1 METLALASQ
10 GEAVLGVE
18 HSATGRRWEPRL
30 ENDRTAQAIAQSL
43 GLPDV
48 VGRVLA
54 ARGVTVETVAEH
66 LNPALRDL
74 LPDPSTLHDMDKACE
89 RLVRAVMA
97 GEQIAVF
104 GDYDVDGATSTAVL
118 IRFFR
123 AVGGKID
130 IYVPD
135 RLTEGYGPNAP
146 ALLELGERGA
156 KVIIT
161 VDCGT
166 LAFTALAAAAD
177 AGLDVI
183 VVDHHQA
190 EPELPRALAV
200 INPNRLD
207 ETGAHGGLAAVGV
220 AYLLAVGVNRRL
232 RTAGWYGERAEP
244 RLLQWLDLVALGTIC
259 DMVPLTGLNRA
270 FVAQGLKVM
279 AHRGN
284 TGIAALADVAA
295 VEERLNAYHAGFVLG
310 PRVNAGGR
318 VGRSDLGARLLS
330 TDDAEDAHALALELD
345 RHNLER
351 RAIESMVRDAAIAE
365 ADATVAEGTG
375 FVLIAGEGWH
385 PGVLG
390 LVATKL
396 RDRFDRPAIA
406 IGLKD
411 GAGKGSGRSVRGFD
425 LGAAVIAARQAGL
438 LVNGGGHAMAAGLTV
453 REDCIDDLRDFLAQ
467 RARSANLVG
476 RGRGGLRL
484 DGALA
489 VGGANTELVS
499 LLEQAGPYGAGN
511 PEPRFAISHA
521 QIVKADIVGENHVRC
536 ILTGGGGGR
545 LKCIAFNQ
553 ADRDLGQFLLGAPR
567 TPLHLAGYL
576 RADHWRGR
584 EEAQLIIEDAA
595 LPA

>member
-1 METLALASQ
+1 METLTLADG

-18 HSATGRRWEPRL
+18 NSVKGRRWESRL
-30 ENDRTAQAIAQSL
+30 ENDRMAQAVAQAL

-54 ARGVTVETVAEH
+54 ARGVTVEGAAAH

-74 LPDPSTLHDMDKACE
+74 LPDPSSFRDMDTACD
-89 RLVRAVMA
+89 RLARAVMA

-104 GDYDVDGATSTAVL
+104 GDYDVDGATSAAVL
-118 IRFFR
+118 LRFLR
-123 AVGGKID
+123 AVGGRID
-130 IYVPD
+130 VYVPD

-156 KVIIT
+156 KIVVT

-183 VVDHHQA
+183 VVDHHLA
-190 EPELPRALAV
+190 EPELPRAIAV

-207 ETGAHGGLAAVGV
+207 ETGAHGTLAAVGV
-220 AYLLAVGVNRRL
+220 AYLLAVAVNRRL
-232 RTAGWYGERAEP
+232 RAAGWYAERTEP
-244 RLLQWLDLVALGTIC
+244 SLLQWLDLVALGTVC

-279 AHRGN
+279 AQRGN
-284 TGIAALADVAA
+284 TGIAALADVAG
-295 VEERLNAYHAGFVLG
+295 VEERLSTYHAGFVLG

-330 TDDAEDAHALALELD
+330 TDDPIEAHALALELD
-345 RHNLER
+345 RHNVER
-351 RAIESMVRDAAIAE
+351 RTIEAMVQEAAIVK
-365 ADATVAEGTG
+365 ADASVGEDIG

-396 RDRFDRPAIA
+396 RDRFDRPAVVV
-406 IGLKD
+406 GLE
-411 GAGKGSGRSVRGFD
+411 GGVGKGSGRSVRGFD
-425 LGAAVIAARQAGL
+425 LGAAVIAARQAGIL
-438 LVNGGGHAMAAGLTV
+438 ENGGGHAMAAGLTV
-453 REDCIDDLRDFLAQ
+453 REDRVDDLRDFLA
-467 RARSANLVG
+467 ARTLSADLGG
-476 RGRGGLRL
+476 RGRGALRL
-484 DGALA
+484 DGTLA
-489 VGGANTELVS
+489 VGGATPELVAI
-499 LLEQAGPYGAGN
+499 LEQAGPYGMGN
-511 PEPRFAISHA
+511 PEPRFAIANA
-521 QIVKADIVGENHVRC
+521 QIVKADVVGQNHVRC
-536 ILTGGGGGR
+536 ILAGGGGGR
-545 LKCIAFNQ
+545 LKSIVFNQ
-553 ADRDLGQFLLGAPR
+553 ADQELGQYLLGAPR
-567 TPLHLAGYL
+567 TPLHLAGHL
-576 RADHWRGR
+576 RADRWRGR

-595 LPA
+595 PAR

>member
-1 METLALASQ
+1 METSGLAD
-10 GEAVLGVE
+10 GREAVLGVE
-18 HSATGRRWEPRL
+18 HSVKGRRWEHRL
-30 ENDRTAQAIAQSL
+30 ENDRMAQALAQAL
-43 GLPDV
+43 GLPEV

-54 ARGVTVETVAEH
+54 ARGVTLDSADAH

-74 LPDPSTLHDMDKACE
+74 LPDPSSFRDMDAACD
-89 RLVRAVMA
+89 RLARAVMA
-97 GEQIAVF
+97 AEQIAVF
-104 GDYDVDGATSTAVL
+104 GDYDVDGATSAAVL

-123 AVGGKID
+123 AVGGRID
-130 IYVPD
+130 VYVPD
-135 RLTEGYGPNAP
+135 RLKEGYGPNAP
-146 ALLELGERGA
+146 ALLSLAESGA
-156 KVIIT
+156 MVVVT

-177 AGLDVI
+177 AGLDVV
-183 VVDHHQA
+183 VVDHHIA

-207 ETGAHGGLAAVGV
+207 ESGDHRILAAVGV

-232 RTAGWYGERAEP
+232 RVAGWYGERTEP
-244 RLLQWLDLVALGTIC
+244 SLLQWLDLVALGTVC

-284 TGIAALADVAA
+284 TGIAALADVAG
-295 VEERLNAYHAGFVLG
+295 VEERLSAYHAGFVLG

-330 TDDAEDAHALALELD
+330 TDDPAEAHELALELD
-345 RHNLER
+345 RHNVER
-351 RAIESMVRDAAIAE
+351 RAIEAMVQEAAIAK
-365 ADATVAEGTG
+365 ADASVEEGTG

-396 RDRFDRPAIA
+396 RDRFDRPALVV
-406 IGLKD
+406 GLED
-411 GAGKGSGRSVRGFD
+411 GIGKGSGRSVRGFD
-425 LGAAVIAARQAGL
+425 LGAAVIAARQAGI

-453 REDCIDDLRDFLAQ
+453 PEDRVDDLRVFLLARTQAADFL
-467 RARSANLVG
+467 G
-476 RGRGGLRL
+476 RPRGGLRL
-484 DGALA
+484 DGTLA
-489 VGGANTELVS
+489 VGGATSELVGI
-499 LLEQAGPYGAGN
+499 LEQAGPYGVGN
-511 PEPRFAISHA
+511 PEPRFAIA
-521 QIVKADIVGENHVRC
+521 NARIVKADIVGENHVRC
-536 ILTGGGGGR
+536 ILAGGGGGR
-545 LKCIAFNQ
+545 LKSIVFNQ
-553 ADRDLGQFLLGAPR
+553 ADRELGQFLLGAPR

-576 RADHWRGR
+576 RADRWRGR

-595 LPA
+595 PAA

>member
-1 METLALASQ
+1 METLTLADRR
-10 GEAVLGVE
+10 EAVLGVE
-18 HSATGRRWEPRL
+18 HSVKGRRWEPRL
-30 ENDRTAQAIAQSL
+30 ENDRMAQAVAQAL

-54 ARGVTVETVAEH
+54 ARGVTVESAAAH
-66 LNPALRDL
+66 LKPALRDL
-74 LPDPSTLHDMDKACE
+74 LPDPSSFRDMDTGCE
-89 RLVRAVMA
+89 RLARAVMA

-104 GDYDVDGATSTAVL
+104 GDYDVDGATSAAVL
-118 IRFFR
+118 LRFFR
-123 AVGGKID
+123 AVGGRIEV
-130 IYVPD
+130 YVPD

-146 ALLELGERGA
+146 ALLKLGEGGA
-156 KVIIT
+156 KVVVT

-166 LAFTALAAAAD
+166 LAFAALAAAAD

-183 VVDHHQA
+183 VVDHHLA

-207 ETGAHGGLAAVGV
+207 ETGAHGTLAAVGV
-220 AYLLAVGVNRRL
+220 AYLLAVAVNRRL
-232 RTAGWYGERAEP
+232 RAAGWYGERAEP
-244 RLLQWLDLVALGTIC
+244 PLLQWLDLVALGTVC

-279 AHRGN
+279 AQRGN
-284 TGIAALADVAA
+284 TGIAALADVAG
-295 VEERLNAYHAGFVLG
+295 VEERLSAYHAGFVLG

-330 TDDAEDAHALALELD
+330 TDDPIEARALALELD
-345 RHNLER
+345 RHNVER
-351 RAIESMVRDAAIAE
+351 RAIEAMVQEAAIAK
-365 ADATVAEGTG
+365 ADASVGEDTA

-396 RDRFDRPAIA
+396 RDRFDRPAVVV
-406 IGLKD
+406 GLED

-453 REDCIDDLRDFLAQ
+453 REDRVDDLRDFLS
-467 RARSANLVG
+467 ARTLSAGLAP
-476 RGRGGLRL
+476 RGRGALRL
-484 DGALA
+484 DGTLA
-489 VGGANTELVS
+489 AGGATPELVTI
-499 LLEQAGPYGAGN
+499 LEQAGPYGMGN
-511 PEPRFAISHA
+511 PEPRFAIANA
-521 QIVKADIVGENHVRC
+521 QIVKADVVGENHVRC
-536 ILTGGGGGR
+536 IVAGGGGGR

-553 ADRDLGQFLLGAPR
+553 ADQELGRFLLGTLR
-567 TPLHLAGYL
+567 TPLHLAGHL
-576 RADHWRGR
+576 RADRWRGR
-584 EEAQLIIEDAA
+584 EDAQLIIEDAA
-595 LPA
+595 PAA

>member
-1 METLALASQ
+1 MASSAPSGGAAGNTGSRTTAWRRALP
-10 GEAVLGVE
+10 
-18 HSATGRRWEPRL
+18 RRF
-30 ENDRTAQAIAQSL
+30 

-54 ARGVTVETVAEH
+54 ARGVTLESATAH

-74 LPDPSTLHDMDKACE
+74 LPDPSSFRDMDAACD
-89 RLVRAVMA
+89 RLARAVMA

-104 GDYDVDGATSTAVL
+104 GDYDVDGATSAAVL
-118 IRFFR
+118 LRFFR
-123 AVGGKID
+123 AVGGRID
-130 IYVPD
+130 VYVPD
-135 RLTEGYGPNAP
+135 RLKEGYGPNAP
-146 ALLELGERGA
+146 ALLSLAERGA
-156 KVIIT
+156 KVVVT

-177 AGLDVI
+177 AGLEVV
-183 VVDHHQA
+183 VVDHHLA

-207 ETGAHGGLAAVGV
+207 ESGDHRILAAVGV

-232 RTAGWYGERAEP
+232 RNAGWYGERTEP
-244 RLLQWLDLVALGTIC
+244 SLLQLLDLVALGTVC

-284 TGIAALADVAA
+284 TGIAALADVAG
-295 VEERLNAYHAGFVLG
+295 VEERLSAYHAGFVLG

-330 TDDAEDAHALALELD
+330 TDDAVLAHELALELD
-345 RHNLER
+345 RHNVER
-351 RAIESMVRDAAIAE
+351 RAIEAMVQEAAIAE
-365 ADATVAEGTG
+365 ADASVGDGTG

-396 RDRFDRPAIA
+396 RDRFDRPALVV
-406 IGLKD
+406 GLED
-411 GAGKGSGRSVRGFD
+411 GVGKGSGRSVRGFD
-425 LGAAVIAARQAGL
+425 LGAAVIAARQAGI

-453 REDCIDDLRDFLAQ
+453 HEDQVDHLRDFLE
-467 RARSANLVG
+467 ARTQAADLLA
-476 RGRGGLRL
+476 RPRGGLHL
-484 DGALA
+484 DGTLA
-489 VGGANTELVS
+489 VGGATSELVGI
-499 LLEQAGPYGAGN
+499 LEQAGPYGVGN
-511 PEPRFAISHA
+511 PEPRFAIANA
-521 QIVKADIVGENHVRC
+521 QIVKADVVGENHVRC
-536 ILTGGGGGR
+536 ILAGGGGGR
-545 LKCIAFNQ
+545 LKSIVFNQ
-553 ADRDLGQFLLGAPR
+553 ADRELGQFLLGAPR
-567 TPLHLAGYL
+567 TPLHLVGYL
-576 RADHWRGR
+576 RADRWRGR

-595 LPA
+595 PAA